1 MATYETGSSIALSSV
16 TDFLL
21 TGRAVYAPKA
31 CPTEPSLTMY
41 VEPDIPPV
49 DSTDPVIN
57 NFVPA
62 VGTNIA
68 RTDPVQFDVTDE
80 TGIAAVFIIARYNDG
95 TSECVWSDNN
105 FQARFLAGSS
115 RVEITDGYRFVIRR
129 TGGWLNTPII
139 IDISVVDTSGNVTTG
154 AFS

>member
-1 MATYETGSSIALSSV
+1 MATYECSASVLYPVTDLLYTGS
-16 TDFLL
+16 
-21 TGRAVYAPKA
+21 RAVYPPREAPENA
-31 CPTEPSLTMY
+31 AFGVYEP
-41 VEPDIPPV
+41 PDIPPV

-62 VGTNIA
+62 VGTDIA